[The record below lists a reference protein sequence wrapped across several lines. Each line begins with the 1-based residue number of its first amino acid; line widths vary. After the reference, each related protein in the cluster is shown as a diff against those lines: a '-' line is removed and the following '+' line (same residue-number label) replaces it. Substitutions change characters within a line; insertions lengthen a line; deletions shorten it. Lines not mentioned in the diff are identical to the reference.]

1 MGSDMVITPSK
12 FSLQSTWSY
21 AAEHP
26 KKAVAVV
33 IALAA
38 LSAFAFYLTKP
49 STPVIPKDPL
59 QSADT
64 PEKICA
70 VLEKHPELVNRKID
84 WTFPNDSTLYGTT
97 EYPPRLRH
105 VKGVYIAHL
114 LCAGSL
120 AKAEPTY
127 QLLIKVLPHMDLTLI
142 DDSTLYSYICGGSK
156 NNILKTAIA
165 AASPLPSGSVER
177 HYAVHLILR
186 HMEAEKLPEEKRVEI
201 LDAVDNYPDKQTAAE
216 LLMRQGH
223 DEYVLR
229 VVEMGAR
236 ITPRLLI
243 FAAFSMGTTVGGTEV
258 IKELLNRF
266 NGTLTAEE
274 HKDLK
279 EGLIAYSRLIL
290 TEKDIQYYEKNF
302 PSLEGVQTEDHL
314 GWVIEAIVR
323 IRKRLLPEFTI
334 KMIAKDKAKIKH
346 VIAALNLDWVEIRN
360 MIIQQKGLEFY
371 SPNFLGLDFFSNQ
384 YRETEELL
392 KDRRIAF
399 MQDEANLEKVKA
411 LLPLADAI
419 QLN

>member
-1 MGSDMVITPSK
+1 MAVTPSK
-12 FSLQSTWSY
+12 FSLQSAWSY

-38 LSAFAFYLTKP
+38 LSAYAFYLTRP
-49 STPVIPKDPL
+49 STPVIQKDPL
-59 QSADT
+59 QGANT
-64 PEKICA
+64 PEKLYA
-70 VLEKHPELVNRKID
+70 VLEAHPELVNRKID
-84 WTFPNDSTLYGTT
+84 WTFPNDSTLYGAT
-97 EYPPRLRH
+97 EDPPRPRC

-120 AKAEPTY
+120 ANAEPTI

-142 DDSTLYSYICGGSK
+142 DDSTLYSYIDGGSK
-156 NNILKTAIA
+156 NNVLKTAIA

-186 HMEAEKLPEEKRVEI
+186 HMEAEKFPQGMRVEI
-201 LDAVDNYPDKQTAAE
+201 LDAVDNYQDKQTAAE

-223 DEYVLR
+223 DDYVLR
-229 VVEMGAR
+229 VVKMGAR

-243 FAAFSMGTTVGGTEV
+243 FAAFSMGTTKRGTEV
-258 IKELLNRF
+258 IEELLTRF
-266 NGTLTAEE
+266 NGRLTAEE
-274 HKDLK
+274 HKNLK

-302 PSLEGVQTEDHL
+302 PSLEGVKTDDHL

-323 IRKRLLPEFTI
+323 IRKRLLPQLTI
-334 KMIAKDKAKIKH
+334 EMIAKDKAKIQH
-346 VIAALNLDWVEIRN
+346 VISALNLDWVKIRN

-371 SPNFLGLDFFSNQ
+371 SPNFLSLDFFSNQ
-384 YRETEELL
+384 YRETEELP